1 MEIFIASHKGEL
13 AALLTAVC
21 WTFTSLAFESAGK
34 KVGSLSVNLIRLV
47 IVFVF
52 LGFYT
57 LFVNGH
63 FFPSD
68 ITNHA
73 WFWLS
78 LSGLV
83 GFLFGDL
90 LLFQAFVVTGARISM
105 LIMSLSPP
113 LTAFFGWIILG
124 ETLSWSN
131 ILGMTITIWGISL
144 VVLSRSPNNKRVH
157 LHYPMKGVLLAFGG
171 AAGQGMGLVLSKLG
185 MQNMDPFVSTQ
196 IRVIAGI
203 IGFAILFTITGRWKY
218 IFTALKDGVAMI
230 GITTGA
236 FFGPFLGVSLSL
248 LAIQYTTTGIAST
261 LNSLTPVLIIPFARV
276 FFKEPITTKEIIGSI
291 IAVMGVTIFFIF

>member
-1 MEIFIASHKGEL
+1 MDIFIAQHKGEL

-47 IVFVF
+47 IAFIF
-52 LGFYT
+52 LGLYT
-57 LFVNGH
+57 LFVRGH
-63 FFPSD
+63 FFP
-68 ITNHA
+68 IGTTTQA

-78 LSGLV
+78 ISGLV
-83 GFLFGDL
+83 GFLIGDL

-105 LIMSLSPP
+105 LIMALSPP

-124 ETLSWSN
+124 ETLSVSN
-131 ILGMTITIWGISL
+131 ILGMVVTIWGISL
-144 VVLSRSPNNKRVH
+144 VVLSRSANSHKVQ
-157 LHYPMKGVLLAFGG
+157 LHYPIKGILLAFGG
-171 AAGQGMGLVLSKLG
+171 AVGQGLGLVLSKLG
-185 MQNMDPFVSTQ
+185 MQDLDPFMSTQ

-203 IGFAILFTITGRWKY
+203 IGFSILFSVTRNWKHV
-218 IFTALKDGVAMI
+218 FTALKDGAAMV

-248 LAIQYTTTGIAST
+248 LAIQYTSTGIAST
-261 LNSLTPVLIIPFARV
+261 LNSLTPVIIIPFARL

-291 IAVMGVTIFFIF
+291 VAVVGVTIFFIF

>member
-47 IVFVF
+47 IAFIF
-52 LGFYT
+52 LGIYT
-57 LFVNGH
+57 FFVNGH
-63 FFPSD
+63 FFPSG
-68 ITNHA
+68 ITSHA

-78 LSGLV
+78 LSGVV
-83 GFLFGDL
+83 GFLIGDL

-105 LIMSLSPP
+105 LIMALSPP
-113 LTAFFGWIILG
+113 LTAFFGWLILG

-157 LHYPMKGVLLAFGG
+157 LHYPLKGVLLAFGG

-185 MQNMDPFVSTQ
+185 MQNLDPFVSTQ

-203 IGFAILFTITGRWKY
+203 FGFALLFSVTGRWKH
-218 IFTALKDGVAMI
+218 IFTALKDGAAMI

-276 FFKEPITTKEIIGSI
+276 FFKEPITTKEILGSI